1 MDSAGN
7 ALVKTIRE
15 MFSSW
20 YRAARSKNFC
30 KLVLVSSILLQIQVL
45 AARENDLLSNV
56 DALQK
61 KYSQVKDLKM
71 DFVQNYQSPRHS
83 PRTETGILYLRRPGM
98 MRWEYQSPSQKL
110 FVSDGKTVYFY
121 LPEES
126 QVQKTPVKESRD
138 QRIPFLFLLGKG
150 NLRKDFS
157 KLELARND
165 KPFFEGNQVLYA
177 YPKKDIDEF
186 SRILMEFDPHS
197 LQLQRITIFEVDGS
211 RSEFVFR
218 NIKENLGLNAE
229 MFSFKVPAN
238 VEVVGAEVEGIP
250 TDTR

>member
-1 MDSAGN
+1 MDS
-7 ALVKTIRE
+7 LVGTRVRPLRQ
-15 MFSSW
+15 MSSSCCCTT
-20 YRAARSKNFC
+20 RSKNCRRWVVF
-30 KLVLVSSILLQIQVL
+30 SFILLQIQIL
-45 AARENDLLSNV
+45 AASENNFSANI

-61 KYSQVKDLKM
+61 KYSQMKDLKM

-110 FVSDGKTVYFY
+110 FVSDGKTIYFY
-121 LPEES
+121 LPDEN

-157 KLELARND
+157 KIEFAKND

-197 LQLQRITIFEVDGS
+197 LQLQRITIFEVNGS
-211 RSEFVFR
+211 TSEFVFR
-218 NIKENLGLNAE
+218 NIKENLGLNAQ
-229 MFSFKVPAN
+229 MFSFKVPKN
-238 VEVVGAEVEGIP
+238 VEVVGSEMEGIQ

>member
-1 MDSAGN
+1 M
-7 ALVKTIRE
+7 
-15 MFSSW
+15 SSSCCCTT
-20 YRAARSKNFC
+20 RSKNCRRWVVF
-30 KLVLVSSILLQIQVL
+30 SFILLQIQIL
-45 AARENDLLSNV
+45 AASENNFSANI

-61 KYSQVKDLKM
+61 KYSQMKDLKM
-71 DFVQNYQSPRHS
+71 DFVQNYQSPRHR

-110 FVSDGKTVYFY
+110 FVSDGKTIYFY
-121 LPEES
+121 LPDEN

-157 KLELARND
+157 KIEFARND

-197 LQLQRITIFEVDGS
+197 LQLQRITIFEVNGS
-211 RSEFVFR
+211 TSEFVFR
-218 NIKENLGLNAE
+218 NIKENLGLNAQ
-229 MFSFKVPAN
+229 MFSFKVPKN
-238 VEVVGAEVEGIP
+238 VEVVGSEMEEIQ

>member
-1 MDSAGN
+1 MDSPARTRVRH
-7 ALVKTIRE
+7 LRQ
-15 MFSSW
+15 MFSSFYCTTRLRNCRRW
-20 YRAARSKNFC
+20 VVF
-30 KLVLVSSILLQIQVL
+30 SSILLQIQIL
-45 AARENDLLSNV
+45 AASENNFSADI

-61 KYSQVKDLKM
+61 KYSQIKDLKM

-110 FVSDGKTVYFY
+110 FVSDGKTIYFY
-121 LPEES
+121 LPDEN

-138 QRIPFLFLLGKG
+138 QRVPFLFLLGRG
-150 NLRKDFS
+150 NLKKDFS
-157 KLELARND
+157 KLEWARSD

-211 RSEFVFR
+211 KSEFVFR
-218 NIKENLGLNAE
+218 NIKENLGLNAQ

-238 VEVVGAEVEGIP
+238 VEVVGAEVEGIQ
-250 TDTR
+250 TETR

>member
-1 MDSAGN
+1 M
-7 ALVKTIRE
+7 
-15 MFSSW
+15 SSSCCCTT
-20 YRAARSKNFC
+20 RSKNCRRWVVF
-30 KLVLVSSILLQIQVL
+30 SFILLQIQIL
-45 AARENDLLSNV
+45 AASENNFSANI

-61 KYSQVKDLKM
+61 KYSQMKDLKM

-110 FVSDGKTVYFY
+110 FVSDGKTIYFY
-121 LPEES
+121 LPDEN

-157 KLELARND
+157 KIEFARND

-197 LQLQRITIFEVDGS
+197 LQLQRITIFEVNGS
-211 RSEFVFR
+211 TSEFVFR
-218 NIKENLGLNAE
+218 NIKENLGLNAQ
-229 MFSFKVPAN
+229 MFSFKVPKN
-238 VEVVGAEVEGIP
+238 VEVVGSEMEEIQ

>member
-1 MDSAGN
+1 M
-7 ALVKTIRE
+7 
-15 MFSSW
+15 SSSCCCTT
-20 YRAARSKNFC
+20 RSKNCRRWVVF
-30 KLVLVSSILLQIQVL
+30 SFILLQIQIL
-45 AARENDLLSNV
+45 AASENNFSANI

-61 KYSQVKDLKM
+61 KYSQMKDLKM
-71 DFVQNYQSPRHS
+71 DFVQNYQSPRHR

-110 FVSDGKTVYFY
+110 LVSDGKTIYFY
-121 LPEES
+121 LPDEN

-157 KLELARND
+157 KIEFARND

-197 LQLQRITIFEVDGS
+197 LQLERITIFEVNGS
-211 RSEFVFR
+211 TSEFVFR
-218 NIKENLGLNAE
+218 NIKENLGLNAQ
-229 MFSFKVPAN
+229 MFSFKVPKN
-238 VEVVGAEVEGIP
+238 VEVVGSEMEEIQ